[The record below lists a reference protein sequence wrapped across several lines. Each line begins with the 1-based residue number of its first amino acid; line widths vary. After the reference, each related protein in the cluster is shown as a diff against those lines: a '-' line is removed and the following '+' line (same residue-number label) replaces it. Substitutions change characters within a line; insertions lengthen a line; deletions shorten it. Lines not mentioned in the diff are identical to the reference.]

1 MNPIFP
7 FTLTII
13 SMIIT
18 LPILFLL
25 DEPKQVLSHE
35 VTDKKHILLAFSYI
49 KKRSNLVYVL
59 L

>member
-1 MNPIFP
+1 
-7 FTLTII
+7 
-13 SMIIT
+13 MIIT